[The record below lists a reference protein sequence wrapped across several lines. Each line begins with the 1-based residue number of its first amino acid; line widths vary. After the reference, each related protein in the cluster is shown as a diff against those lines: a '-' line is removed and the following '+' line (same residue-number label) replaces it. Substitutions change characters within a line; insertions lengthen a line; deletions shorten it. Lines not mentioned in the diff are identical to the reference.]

1 MLVEWAVLVVF
12 SDQFIREYSRFGFP
26 GVVAVG
32 IALPFDQI
40 LELPA
45 STLEPVIDDGL
56 HFVLFFASDQVGWRS
71 VEIWPVSGS
80 FAIGR

>member
-1 MLVEWAVLVVF
+1 VLVIF
-12 SDQFIREYSRFGFP
+12 SDQFIREYSRFGLP

-45 STLEPVIDDGL
+45 STFEPVIDNGL
-56 HFVLFFASDQVGWRS
+56 HFIFFLVSDQVGWRS
-71 VEIWPVSGS
+71 AEVGSVSES

>member
-1 MLVEWAVLVVF
+1 VLVIF

-32 IALPFDQI
+32 IPLPFDQI
-40 LELPA
+40 LELPTSA
-45 STLEPVIDDGL
+45 VEPMIDDGL
-56 HFVLFFASDQVGWRS
+56 HFVFFFALDQVGWRS
-71 VEIWPVSGS
+71 VIIRPVSGR